1 MREETI
7 ADEVLREF
15 LLGGLA
21 DDERD
26 RIEDQFL
33 TDVQTRERI
42 LAAEQDLIEDYL
54 EDTLT
59 TADREKFVS
68 LYARTPEQRRKL
80 RITKSIKNWAIT
92 EAASPR
98 ATPARVS
105 SWDRLRNWLRMRPA
119 VIPIAVVIM
128 IAIVI
133 GAVWLNRRIEERNRL
148 SAIEQELAQLNSPSS
163 MREIPAQMT
172 RVTLSPVAPRGS
184 DNAKEI
190 TRENVQVVELVLPW
204 NKPERYSKYQVEV
217 RRVDGA
223 DSFKIGNPV
232 TESDGDYAIR
242 VRLSASRLR
251 RGQYQIELSGLDPD
265 GSVGSSEEYIFSVR
279 D

>member
-26 RIEDQFL
+26 RIEEQFL
-33 TDVQTRERI
+33 TDAQTRERI

-59 TADREKFVS
+59 VADREKFVS

-80 RITKSIKNWAIT
+80 RITKSIKDWAIT

-98 ATPARVS
+98 AIPAKVS

-119 VIPIAVVIM
+119 IIPIAVIIM

-148 SAIEQELAQLNSPSS
+148 SAIEQELAQINSPSS
-163 MREIPAQMT
+163 MRETPAQMT
-172 RVTLSPVAPRGS
+172 RVELSSVAPRGS

-190 TRENVQVVELVLPW
+190 TRENVQVVELILPW
-204 NKPERYSKYQVEV
+204 SKPERYSKYQVEI
-217 RRVDGA
+217 RRVDGTK
-223 DSFKIGNPV
+223 SFRIDNPV
-232 TESDGDYAIR
+232 AASDRDYAIR
-242 VRLSASRLR
+242 VRLPAQLLR
-251 RGQYQIELSGLDPD
+251 RGQYQVELTGIQSD
-265 GSVGSSEEYIFSVR
+265 GSAGSSEEYIFSVR